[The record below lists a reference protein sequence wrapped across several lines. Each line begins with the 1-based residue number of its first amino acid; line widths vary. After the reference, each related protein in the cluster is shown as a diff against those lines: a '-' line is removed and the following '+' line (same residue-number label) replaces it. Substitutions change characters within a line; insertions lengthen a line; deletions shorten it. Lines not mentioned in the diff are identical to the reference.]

1 MSTALRHL
9 RARPAESFLV
19 IALFVLAL
27 VVRWEGVR
35 ESTVDIRIFS
45 SWYHQLLVAGR
56 WRGLDA
62 QIGNYNAPFLYVLV
76 VATYLPG
83 STALKLK
90 FGFML
95 FDLLVAFFT
104 YRLVALRRPGTRIPT
119 LAALVVLFLPT
130 VAINASLYG
139 QMDSMWASMALGGAY
154 FLIRGRHWVA
164 VGMCTLAVAL
174 KPQGIFI
181 LPLLLLAVL
190 AGHLRWYK
198 LLAGPVLYV
207 LLDVP
212 AMLIGRDPIELLTIY
227 EPSRQS
233 HWSSELSANAPSFFT
248 FFPVTTRIHTLQG
261 LGYVFTVVLIL
272 GLCYAVVARRVPLTP
287 SIIVT
292 SAALFAIQMPY
303 TMTGMHERYFYLGDI
318 LSLMVAFYRPRLW
331 FVPVLVQAASLL
343 SYVPF
348 LFGDAAHGPF
358 VPEMLLSTLM
368 GAALVTLWYTLARD
382 VIAFVPPVAEP
393 VPAPAKEERDLA
405 LSRP

>member
-1 MSTALRHL
+1 MPTALRRL

-19 IALFVLAL
+19 IALFALAL
-27 VVRWEGVR
+27 LVRWEGLR

-45 SWYHQLLVAGR
+45 SWYHQIVVGGHYRA
-56 WRGLDA
+56 LDA
-62 QIGNYNAPFLYVLV
+62 QIGNYNAPFLYLLV
-76 VATYLPG
+76 VASYLPG
-83 STALKLK
+83 ATAIKLKLI
-90 FGFML
+90 FMM

-104 YRLVALRRPGTRIPT
+104 YRLVALRWPGTRIPT
-119 LAALVVLFLPT
+119 LAALVMLFLPT

-139 QMDSMWASMALGGAY
+139 QMDAMWASTALGGVY
-154 FLIRGRHWVA
+154 YLIRGRHWVA

-212 AMLIGRDPIELLTIY
+212 AILLGRDPVELLTVY

-248 FFPVTTRIHTLQG
+248 FLPVTSRVPTLQS
-261 LGYVFTVVLIL
+261 LGYVFTAALIL
-272 GLCYAVVARRVPLTP
+272 GLCYAVVARRVALTP
-287 SIIVT
+287 PIIVT

-303 TMTGMHERYFYLGDI
+303 TMTGMHERYFFLGDI
-318 LSLMVAFYRPRLW
+318 LTLVVAFYRPRLW
-331 FVPVLVQAASLL
+331 FVPVLVQASSLL

-348 LFGDAAHGPF
+348 LFGAAPHQPF
-358 VPEMLLSTLM
+358 VPEMLLSVLM
-368 GAALVTLWYTLARD
+368 GAALMTLWYTLARD
-382 VIAFVPPVAEP
+382 ILAAAPVAGPAALEVAEP
-393 VPAPAKEERDLA
+393 RDLA
-405 LSRP
+405 LSRL